1 MTKGTLRKSSAK
13 TEPAPQNSAISAIG
27 VEGYKSLRRRTEVAI
42 RPLTLLAGANSSG
55 KSSVMQAPLLLKQ
68 TLDATYDPGALLL
81 DGPHV
86 RFTAADQLLAH
97 SRGRAVANEFS
108 IIVRFSDG
116 GMFDVRFDKQP
127 YGGGFDVAAM
137 SAARS
142 RSAPV
147 TLRRGMSKSEL
158 SSAWPIFYRN
168 MAVPMLQN
176 KSRLTHGVGTFR
188 ERCFLRGGVFR
199 RDADV
204 FKWVEWPDRLH
215 DGHRHLRAII
225 HVPALRGNPERTYK
239 TSAVGHEFPGTFEPY
254 VASIISA
261 WQSSRDVRLK
271 QLGKALERLGLTWK
285 VEATHLNDTQV
296 ELRVGR
302 LRKAAKGG
310 AKDLVSIADVGFGL
324 SQTLPVVVA
333 LLAAR
338 PGQLVYLE
346 EPEIHLHPKAQVALA
361 QILADAANR
370 GVRVV
375 AETHSALLLLG
386 VQTLV
391 AEGKLSPDLVALH
404 WFSQAEDGTT
414 EVRSADLDRAGAFG
428 DWPEDFGDVALDA
441 QSRYLDAAEARLAGR

>member
-1 MTKGTLRKSSAK
+1 VTKGTPRKPATNIESA
-13 TEPAPQNSAISAIG
+13 PAISAIG

-55 KSSVMQAPLLLKQ
+55 KSSVMQGPLLLKQ

-86 RFTAADQLLAH
+86 RFTAADQLLT
-97 SRGRAVANEFS
+97 RGRGTVLAKTFS
-108 IIVRFSDG
+108 VVVRFSDG
-116 GMFDVRFDKQP
+116 GMVDVCFDKKRD
-127 YGGGFDVAAM
+127 GGFDVAAM
-137 SAARS
+137 VAARS
-142 RSAPV
+142 HLPPIK
-147 TLRRGMSKSEL
+147 LRRGMSLSEL
-158 SSAWPIFYRN
+158 SSFWPILLKTKPPVDSTGIPHLPADK
-168 MAVPMLQN
+168 AV
-176 KSRLTHGVGTFR
+176 FR
-188 ERCFLRGGVFR
+188 DRCFLRAITAWRSEGELLIGRLDVLP
-199 RDADV
+199 DAS
-204 FKWVEWPDRLH
+204 PY
-215 DGHRHLRAII
+215 LRAIV

-261 WQSSRDVRLK
+261 WQLSRDVRLK
-271 QLGKALERLGLTWK
+271 QLGKALEKLGLTWK
-285 VEATHLNDTQV
+285 VEATRLNDTQV

-310 AKDLVSIADVGFGL
+310 EKDLVSIADVGFGL

-361 QILADAANR
+361 QILTDAATR

-404 WFSQAEDGTT
+404 WFSQAADGTT
-414 EVRSADLDRAGAFG
+414 EVRSAEIDRAGAFG
-428 DWPEDFGDVALDA
+428 DWPEDFGEVALDA